1 MSLQFKAVLPVPI
14 VLFGAVL
21 AVTSAAAQAV
31 AEPAETP
38 DDQVILTG
46 QEGAGH
52 SGRLA
57 VNIASGTLNQQVSS
71 TIIAIGDVALTH
83 GSITQHA
90 EAGSD
95 DRSTMI
101 ELGPQAFSGISGLA
115 SINITAGTQNQS
127 ANMATLAIGQTGALS
142 DALLQQTR
150 APTEPSGSTALAA
163 TGPNDI
169 IVIDDEAFGQG
180 SGLFQGNL
188 IGGER
193 NASANTFSLT
203 VTASGQP

>member
-1 MSLQFKAVLPVPI
+1 MIRRFQALLPVPI
-14 VLFGAVL
+14 AIFGAAL
-21 AVTSAAAQAV
+21 AVCSASAQSV
-31 AEPAETP
+31 IEPAQTP

-46 QEGAGH
+46 AEGAGH

-57 VNIASGTLNQQVSS
+57 VNIAAGTLNQQASS
-71 TIIAIGDVALTH
+71 TIIAIGDVALAH
-83 GSITQHA
+83 GAITQHA
-90 EAGSD
+90 DTVTD

-127 ANMATLAIGQTGALS
+127 ANLATLAIGQTGALS

-150 APTEPSGSTALAA
+150 APTEPSGSSALAA
-163 TGPNDI
+163 TRPNDI
-169 IVIDDEAFGQG
+169 IAIDDDAFGQG

-193 NASANTFSLT
+193 NASANTFSLA
-203 VTASGQP
+203 VSASGQP